1 MASPQAALKVASKY
15 KINMFNADGD
25 YQAAAAI
32 AKAVSAADAEVWLD
46 MKGYSGVW
54 VGVMGVNATS
64 RVTALSIV
72 ADANSAGTD
81 GNIVIATSADSA
93 ATHEGGWM
101 QVEATA
107 EQIVQEGADN
117 SKALRYIAVKIT
129 ANANT
134 DEFAITVVR
143 YGPRFA
149 YSALTAGSAAN
160 ATIA

>member
-1 MASPQAALKVASKY
+1 MSSPQAALKIASGY

-25 YQAAAAI
+25 YQAGAAI

-54 VGVMGVNATS
+54 VGVIGVNTTS

-72 ADANSAGTD
+72 ADAAAAGTD

-93 ATHEGGWM
+93 ATVEGGWM

-107 EQIVQEGADN
+107 EQIVQEGEDN
-117 SKALRYIAVKIT
+117 SKKLRYIAVKIT
-129 ANANT
+129 AHANT

-143 YGPRFA
+143 YGPRHG
-149 YSALTAGSAAN
+149 YRTLTAGSAAN